1 MNRRDVAMIISL
13 ANIIAATILECL
25 GCIPR
30 DQVIMAL
37 GFGIVAVAFK
47 KEIE

>member
-1 MNRRDVAMIISL
+1 MNRRDVALIL
-13 ANIIAATILECL
+13 AVSNIVAATILECL
-25 GCIPR
+25 GYLPR
-30 DQVIMAL
+30 DQVLMAL